1 MVGAALV
8 FGVIAIV
15 LGISLTLGLLLFVI
29 GLMPF
34 FVGALVVVV
43 CIGLGLLLSVLA
55 LIRRRDSRSSAVLI
69 SAFAV
74 NILALGGVIAVALI
88 ARGMGE
94 PTLDEAM
101 SRLVSES
108 GVGAVMRIRGDRPAL
123 LAVPSGY
130 HQGSLEQRESL
141 PLVLNLHGYGSHY
154 MDQDSYFR
162 MSELVNDYNFAL
174 ILPNG
179 RHDDT
184 GIRFWNATD
193 FCCGFLDNKSDD
205 AGYLAA
211 LIEEAAE
218 HVNIERVFAVGLSNG
233 GYMSYR
239 LACESVPGLAGIVV
253 LAGSSYADPT
263 RCESARP
270 VSILHVHGT
279 NDEVVP
285 IKGGSNPDIGVGSHP
300 GARDVVERWATR
312 SGCDLSAAETL
323 PNLDIDAEASGKE
336 TLVTRYRSG
345 CRDDLIVEFW
355 EMESSPHV
363 PRLTEGFGERI
374 LDWLFRGPDQG

>member
-55 LIRRRDSRSSAVLI
+55 LIRRRDSRSSAMLVTAL
-69 SAFAV
+69 AV

-154 MDQDSYFR
+154 IDQDSYFG

-179 RHDDT
+179 TRDDDT
-184 GIRFWNATD
+184 GIPLLERYGVLLRH
-193 FCCGFLDNKSDD
+193 CLDSKPDD
-205 AGYLAA
+205 AEYL
-211 LIEEAAE
+211 I
-218 HVNIERVFAVGLSNG
+218 G
-233 GYMSYR
+233 
-239 LACESVPGLAGIVV
+239 
-253 LAGSSYADPT
+253 T
-263 RCESARP
+263 R
-270 VSILHVHGT
+270 
-279 NDEVVP
+279 
-285 IKGGSNPDIGVGSHP
+285 
-300 GARDVVERWATR
+300 
-312 SGCDLSAAETL
+312 
-323 PNLDIDAEASGKE
+323 
-336 TLVTRYRSG
+336 
-345 CRDDLIVEFW
+345 
-355 EMESSPHV
+355 
-363 PRLTEGFGERI
+363 
-374 LDWLFRGPDQG
+374 